1 MRIAITGASGLIGAA
16 LAASLQADGHTV
28 VSLVRRP
35 ARTDAE
41 LSWNPATGEI
51 DAAGLRGVD
60 AVVHLAGAGV
70 GDRRWNA
77 AHKRDVLDSRVTGT
91 NTIARAVV
99 EAGVPVLISG
109 SAIGYYGET
118 GDAAVE
124 ESSGRGTGFLAD
136 VVVAWEEAAQPAIDA
151 GVRVAFIRTGLVAS
165 TKGGAF
171 GKMLPLFRLGLG
183 GPLGNGR
190 QYWSAISMLDEVRA
204 IRFLIDHQLY
214 GAFNLTAPVPVT
226 NREFT
231 RSLGTALH
239 RPAVIPVPASAL
251 KLVVGE
257 FAGEILGSQRV
268 LPNRLLESGFRF
280 EHATVDAITAT
291 LR

>member
-99 EAGVPVLISG
+99 EAGVSVLISG

-239 RPAVIPVPASAL
+239 RPAVIPVPAFAL

>member
-41 LSWNPATGEI
+41 LSWNPATGEF

-239 RPAVIPVPASAL
+239 RPAVIPVPAFAL